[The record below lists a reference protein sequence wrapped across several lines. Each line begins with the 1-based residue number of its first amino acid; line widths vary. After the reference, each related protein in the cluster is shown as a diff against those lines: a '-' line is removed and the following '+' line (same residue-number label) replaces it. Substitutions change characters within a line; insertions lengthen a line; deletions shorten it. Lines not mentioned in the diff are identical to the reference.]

1 MALKSRRMIATPLII
16 IAGVYIVICAYVYF
30 FQNRFIYYPTRDI
43 EVTPDAVGMAY
54 EDVFLDVS
62 PADRINGWYIPGRPD
77 RRTVLFLHG
86 NGGNIGHRVSHLQFL
101 RSLGVSVLIIDYRGY
116 GRSNGSP
123 SEENLY
129 ADAGAAYEWLTRTKH
144 LAPDQTIIWGESIGG
159 AVAVE
164 LATKSPCAGLI
175 LESSFTSLRDMARRV
190 FGFLPTGLLLRSEF
204 NAVDKLAR
212 LSIPVLITH
221 SLEDDIVPYEMGR
234 KLFEAARAHK
244 RFIELSGEHND
255 REYLTNSEYI
265 AAVDTFLTD
274 PARSH

>member
-1 MALKSRRMIATPLII
+1 MALKILRMIATPLII

-43 EVTPDAVGMAY
+43 EVTPDLAGMPY

-86 NGGNIGHRVSHLQFL
+86 NGGNIGHRIPHLQFL
-101 RSLGVSVLIIDYRGY
+101 HSLGVSVLIIDYRGY
-116 GRSNGSP
+116 GRSSGSP
-123 SEENLY
+123 SEEKLY
-129 ADAGAAYEWLTRTKH
+129 ADATAAYHWLIRTKQV
-144 LAPDQTIIWGESIGG
+144 APDRIIIWGESIGG

-204 NAVDKLAR
+204 SAVDKLAR
-212 LSIPVLITH
+212 LSIPALVTH
-221 SLEDDIVPYEMGR
+221 SPDDDIVPYEMGR
-234 KLFEAARAHK
+234 KLFEAAHPPK
-244 RFIELSGEHND
+244 RFIELSGGHND
-255 REYLTNSEYI
+255 RKYLTNSEYI

-274 PARSH
+274 PARAY